1 MHKRANGFTLIEV
14 LLCLVVLA
22 TLMGVAV
29 PAWSSM
35 LARSHSASARAAL
48 LASLTTS
55 INHAAVAGTEVVLC
69 PATTLDCADSW
80 DWSQGW
86 IAYADLDGDRHHD
99 AGEALLRQQ
108 PALHDDVR
116 LLTSK
121 GRKRLV
127 IQPNGG
133 NAGSNVTFTLCAGRK
148 DARPAVLVLSNTGRL
163 RDAKAA
169 PRAAK
174 QCIAAP
180 R

>member
-1 MHKRANGFTLIEV
+1 MRKRANGFTLIEV

-133 NAGSNVTFTLCAGRK
+133 NAGSNVTFTLCASTRGG
-148 DARPAVLVLSNTGRL
+148 DASQLVLSNRGQFRTTLASGTQ
-163 RDAKAA
+163 A
-169 PRAAK
+169 RA
-174 QCIAAP
+174 C
-180 R
+180 RE

>member
-55 INHAAVAGTEVVLC
+55 INHAAIAGTEVVLC

-108 PALHDDVR
+108 PALHDDV
-116 LLTSK
+116 LM
-121 GRKRLV
+121 G
-127 IQPNGG
+127 
-133 NAGSNVTFTLCAGRK
+133 AAAC
-148 DARPAVLVLSNTGRL
+148 LVLDAVVAERMLETWRTGGSTL
-163 RDAKAA
+163 VPVVEAVGA
-169 PRAAK
+169 
-174 QCIAAP
+174 
-180 R
+180 

>member
-108 PALHDDVR
+108 PPLPGGVR
-116 LLTSK
+116 LITSK
-121 GRKRLV
+121 GRRRLV
-127 IQPNGG
+127 FQPTAG
-133 NAGSNVTFTLCAGRK
+133 NAGSNATFTLCDRRGSAQ
-148 DARPAVLVLSNTGRL
+148 AVTLVLSNRGQFRTTLASGTQ
-163 RDAKAA
+163 A
-169 PRAAK
+169 RA
-174 QCIAAP
+174 C
-180 R
+180 RE